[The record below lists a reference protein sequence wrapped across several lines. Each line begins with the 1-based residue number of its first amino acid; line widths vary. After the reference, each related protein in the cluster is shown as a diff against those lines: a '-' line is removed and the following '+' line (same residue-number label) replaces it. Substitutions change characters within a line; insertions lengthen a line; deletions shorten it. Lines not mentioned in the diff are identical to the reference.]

1 MSNMSNSPDAA
12 TRLLAR
18 LVRRMPPEHAEWG
31 QAMLAEVVHIEGRL
45 ARWQF
50 ALGCI
55 RVALFPPREL
65 MLLQT
70 AAQPGDRMSPQHVTA
85 SPTAAAVRGSL
96 LLLPFVIAN
105 AIVAN
110 RIEPF
115 FSLIR
120 PGPHTSSREYALLAV
135 VLLLIP
141 LGAFVAALPLFARD
155 ATGAR
160 RFHPFNAVLAG
171 CLLAVFFALAA
182 GLGADIYRCDILGL
196 TSCD

>member
-1 MSNMSNSPDAA
+1 MTHLPASNDAV

-18 LVRRMPPEHAEWG
+18 FVRRMPPEHAEWG
-31 QAMLAEVVHIEGRL
+31 QAMLAEVVLIEGRL

-55 RVALFPPREL
+55 RVALLPPRQL
-65 MLLQT
+65 MLLQ
-70 AAQPGDRMSPQHVTA
+70 AASQPGDRMSTHPVA
-85 SPTAAAVRGSL
+85 ARPTAAAVRGSL

-105 AIVAN
+105 TIVAN

-120 PGPHTSSREYALLAV
+120 PGAHSSPREYVLLAV

-141 LGAFVAALPLFARD
+141 LGALVAALPLLARD

-160 RFHPFNAVLAG
+160 RFHPLNAVLAG
-171 CLLAVFFALAA
+171 FLLAVFFALAA
-182 GLGADIYRCDILGL
+182 GLGAEIYRCDILGL
-196 TSCD
+196 TNCD